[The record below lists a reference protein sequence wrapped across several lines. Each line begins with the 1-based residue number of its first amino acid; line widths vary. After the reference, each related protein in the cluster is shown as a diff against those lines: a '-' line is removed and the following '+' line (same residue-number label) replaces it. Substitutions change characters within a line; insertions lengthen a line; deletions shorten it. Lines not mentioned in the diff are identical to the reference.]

1 MKRDGQFPCVAIL
14 VESSRSHGRGL
25 LHGIAEYLH
34 PCSPWSTFLDDR
46 SPRDELPASLRTLER
61 RRRDHMHVG
70 KYRHA

>member
-46 SPRDELPASLRTLER
+46 SPRDELPGWLGAGT
-61 RRRDHMHVG
+61 
-70 KYRHA
+70 ATA